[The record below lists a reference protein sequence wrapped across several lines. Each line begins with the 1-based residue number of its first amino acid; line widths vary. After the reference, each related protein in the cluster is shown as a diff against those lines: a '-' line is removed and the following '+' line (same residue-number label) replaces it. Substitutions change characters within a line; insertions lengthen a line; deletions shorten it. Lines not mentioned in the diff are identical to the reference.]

1 MKDHKT
7 IKTFVQKT
15 LGCGCPEEVFQYIEC
30 RSDTALD
37 DFVVRNW
44 INIGNRLL
52 VYVVEADN
60 SGSVKQMLPVL
71 IAAGRKERD
80 EKGFNRLRIV
90 LAVDDIDEVKRIATD
105 IFNNADKDDKVHLH
119 IILKKNIP
127 LPA

>member
-7 IKTFVQKT
+7 IKAFVQKT

-30 RSDTALD
+30 RSDTTLD
-37 DFVVRNW
+37 GFVLKNW

-60 SGSVKQMLPVL
+60 SDSLKQMLPVL

-90 LAVDDIDEVKRIATD
+90 LAVDDIDEVKRIATG

>member
-37 DFVVRNW
+37 GFVLKNW

-60 SGSVKQMLPVL
+60 SSLKQMLPVL

-90 LAVDDIDEVKRIATD
+90 LAADDIDEMKRVASS

-119 IILKKNIP
+119 TILKKNIP
-127 LPA
+127 PPA

>member
-1 MKDHKT
+1 MKDHIT
-7 IKTFVQKT
+7 IKNFVQKT

-37 DFVVRNW
+37 GIVLRNW

-60 SGSVKQMLPVL
+60 SDSINQMLPVL

-90 LAVDDIDEVKRIATD
+90 LAADDIDEVKRIATS

-119 IILKKNIP
+119 TILKKNIP

>member
-1 MKDHKT
+1 MKDHGT

-37 DFVVRNW
+37 GYLLRNR

-52 VYVVEADN
+52 VYVVEADSSDSLN
-60 SGSVKQMLPVL
+60 KMLPVL

-90 LAVDDIDEVKRIATD
+90 LAADDIDEVSRVATS

-119 IILKKNIP
+119 TILKKDIP